1 MKCCKTLL
9 IKVIQGDGRILDT
22 IVSELDKHN
31 QSGSTSKLALTDS
44 AEQAYLNQ
52 GGYQQVIP

>member
-1 MKCCKTLL
+1 VKCCKTLL

-31 QSGSTSKLALTDS
+31 QTGSTSKLALTDS
-44 AEQAYLNQ
+44 AE
-52 GGYQQVIP
+52 